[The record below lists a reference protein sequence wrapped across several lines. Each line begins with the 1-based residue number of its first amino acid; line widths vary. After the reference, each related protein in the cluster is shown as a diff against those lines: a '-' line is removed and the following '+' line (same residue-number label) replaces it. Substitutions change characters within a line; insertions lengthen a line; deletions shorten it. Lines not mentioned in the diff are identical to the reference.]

1 MGSYH
6 GCQLKIRKKKCLV
19 VCQSHTIIFDQSR
32 IVPKKAYMVNEG
44 LRYTLTYFITF
55 VMDAQA
61 QESFEFVYF
70 HSHEFDELLSRLEGN
85 KKKR

>member
-1 MGSYH
+1 
-6 GCQLKIRKKKCLV
+6 
-19 VCQSHTIIFDQSR
+19 
-32 IVPKKAYMVNEG
+32 MVNEG